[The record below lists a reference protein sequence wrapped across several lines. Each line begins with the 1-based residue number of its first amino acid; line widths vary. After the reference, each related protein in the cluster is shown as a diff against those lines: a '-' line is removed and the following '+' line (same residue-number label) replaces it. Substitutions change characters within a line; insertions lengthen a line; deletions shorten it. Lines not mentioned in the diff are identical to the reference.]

1 LPKFAIITLTERR
14 KAPFLGE
21 QQVIFPS
28 TSGMLRDPDNFGG
41 QWRSVRDELGVPGV
55 STHSFRK
62 TVATLIDD
70 AGLSARIGADN
81 LGHAKIWMTQ
91 DRYMSWG
98 RMHTQV
104 ADMLDHAFAITMNK
118 RCWLS
123 AGLGKGPDQGLGRSR
138 TA

>member
-1 LPKFAIITLTERR
+1 MSAADRLYPSGERSEQTVFQPDSSGQTAPGHRTIPLPKFAIITLTERR

-28 TSGMLRDPDNFGG
+28 TSGMLRDPGNFGG

-70 AGLSARIGADN
+70 AGLSARIGADH
-81 LGHAKIWMTQ
+81 LGHAK
-91 DRYMSWG
+91 
-98 RMHTQV
+98 
-104 ADMLDHAFAITMNK
+104 N
-118 RCWLS
+118 
-123 AGLGKGPDQGLGRSR
+123 
-138 TA
+138 